1 MSEPPR
7 KGSLRESLLMQYVLK
22 RDLIE
27 HARFRA
33 LATAITN
40 KDKASE
46 IFEEYRKEAFPW
58 VETQKN
64 RDADNTK
71 RLLQEEVKRG
81 ALGIRPLW
89 EATKK
94 VRSRMRTRII
104 EAERPDPPVP
114 QRSKEEMDKLYAK
127 LKMVAP

>member
-1 MSEPPR
+1 
-7 KGSLRESLLMQYVLK
+7 MQYVLK

-64 RDADNTK
+64 RDTQNTV

-81 ALGIRPLW
+81 AMGIRPLW

-94 VRSRMRTRII
+94 VRSRMKTRIV
-104 EAERPDPPVP
+104 EAERPDTP
-114 QRSKEEMDKLYAK
+114 QRSKEEMNKLYSK
-127 LKMVAP
+127 LKTSPV

>member
-1 MSEPPR
+1 
-7 KGSLRESLLMQYVLK
+7 MQYVLK

-64 RDADNTK
+64 RDTQNTV

-81 ALGIRPLW
+81 AMGIRPLW

-94 VRSRMRTRII
+94 VRSRMKTRII
-104 EAERPDPPVP
+104 EAERPDPPVA
-114 QRSKEEMDKLYAK
+114 QRSKEEMNKIYSK
-127 LKMVAP
+127 LKPVSP

>member
-40 KDKASE
+40 KEKASD

-64 RDADNTK
+64 RDAENTK

-94 VRSRMRTRII
+94 VRSRMKTRII
-104 EAERPDPPVP
+104 EAERPNPPP
-114 QRSKEEMDKLYAK
+114 QRSKEEMAKIYSKLGTVK
-127 LKMVAP
+127 P